1 MVYRGVRKYQLIK
14 NPVKNLSY
22 NVISL
27 WITTLA
33 ITGLIN
39 LLFQCVIE
47 FLIISKLKIC
57 DSDLCEKVIIDQSTS
72 LLDVVLILTTLTQ
85 AYEWFVMNFIVDHQ
99 KVLFIAE
106 AIEEMQDE
114 EKKKAFE
121 KKERK

>member
-1 MVYRGVRKYQLIK
+1 M
-14 NPVKNLSY
+14 
-22 NVISL
+22 ISV
-27 WITTLA
+27 WITILA
-33 ITGLIN
+33 ITGLII
-39 LLFQCVIE
+39 LLGQCVVEVLRILLQNKT
-47 FLIISKLKIC
+47 FCKIVM
-57 DSDLCEKVIIDQSTS
+57 DESSYA
-72 LLDVVLILTTLTQ
+72 LDVVLILTILTQ